1 MLKQR
6 LRRPWPWSRLAGV
19 SLAVGVSA
27 AIAGCGPADES
38 PVPPPEAAVAE
49 QQSPLLTQV
58 TGFGSNPGN
67 LQMFRHV
74 PSGMPANA
82 PLVVV
87 MHGCT
92 QRAAGMEGAGW
103 SNAADVYKFYVVYP
117 QQQSGNNMTSCFNWF
132 EPADFTRDRGEA
144 LSIKQ
149 MVDAMKATYSID
161 PSRVYVAGFS
171 AGGYMVPAMLA
182 AYPDVF
188 SAGAIHS
195 GGPYRCAESMNAGF
209 SCMSP
214 GVNRTPAAWGDLV
227 RGAYPGY
234 AGPRPRVTI
243 WHGTSDYTVNV
254 MNLTEAMEQWTNV
267 HGIDQTPDTV
277 ETVGGFPR
285 KVYRDGV
292 GRALVETWELTGM
305 GHGVAMDA
313 QFQFPGGTGSAACGA
328 VGAYLND
335 VNLCSV
341 YHQLQFFGI
350 TGGGGEPTGDTTPPT
365 VNVTAPANGATVSGT
380 VTVTADAADA
390 VGVTRVE
397 FLVNG
402 EVVST
407 DTQAPY
413 AFAWNSAAVS
423 NGRHT
428 LGARAFDAAGNQAT
442 DNDTV
447 VTVSNTGSPTPVTVQ
462 FTSIAADDGYLK
474 ANADG
479 SGAALGLMTNLALG
493 RGTDGKYN
501 RSFLSFD
508 TSSLPDGAT
517 VTRAFLTVAYSSGSG
532 DPWSTPAGNSL
543 VIDVKTGT
551 FNAANTEA
559 ADWAA
564 SATASSVAVIDRFSA
579 GTRSS
584 ADFSVAGLSAINTTG
599 KTQLRLGF
607 TQAQTAT
614 QYLFVRDGAN
624 AVLTVVYTP

>member
-6 LRRPWPWSRLAGV
+6 RSRSWPWSWSAGV
-19 SLAVGVSA
+19 PLAAWLFAGLT
-27 AIAGCGPADES
+27 GCGGPAGDALEAES
-38 PVPPPEAAVAE
+38 QVTE
-49 QQSPLLTQV
+49 QHQPLLTQV

-67 LQMFRHV
+67 LQMFSHV

-103 SNAADVYKFYVVYP
+103 SAAADVYKFYVVYP

-132 EPADFTRDRGEA
+132 EPGDFSRDRGEA

-149 MVDAMKATYSID
+149 MVDTMKATYSID
-161 PSRVYVAGFS
+161 SSRVFVAGFS
-171 AGGYMVPAMLA
+171 AGGYMTPALLA

-214 GVNRTPAAWGDLV
+214 GVNRTPAAWGDGV
-227 RGAYPGY
+227 RSAYPGY

-277 ETVGGFPR
+277 ETVSGFPH
-285 KVYRDGV
+285 KVYRDDTGN
-292 GRALVETWELTGM
+292 ALVETWELTGM
-305 GHGVAMDA
+305 GHAVAMDA
-313 QFQFPGGTGSAACGA
+313 QFQFPGGTGSAACGS
-328 VGAYLND
+328 VGAYLSD

-341 YHQLQFFGI
+341 YHQVKFFGI
-350 TGGGGEPTGDTTPPT
+350 TGGGGGPTGDTTPPT

-380 VTVTADAADA
+380 VNVTADAADA
-390 VGVTRVE
+390 VGVIRVE

-402 EVVST
+402 EVAST

-413 AFAWNSAAVS
+413 AFAWNSTAVS
-423 NGRHT
+423 NGRYT

-447 VTVSNTGSPTPVTVQ
+447 VTVSNAGSPAPVTVQ
-462 FTSIAADDGYLK
+462 FTSILADDGYLK

-479 SGAALGLMTNLALG
+479 SGAAVGLMTNLALG

-517 VTRAFLTVAYSSGSG
+517 VTRAYLTVSYSSGSG
-532 DPWSTPAGNSL
+532 DPWSTPAGNTL
-543 VIDVKTGT
+543 VIDAKTGT
-551 FNAANTEA
+551 FNAANTEVT
-559 ADWAA
+559 DWAA
-564 SATASSVAVIDRFSA
+564 AATASSVAGIDQFSA
-579 GTRSS
+579 GAKSS
-584 ADFSVAGLSAINTTG
+584 GDFSVDGLSAISKTG
-599 KTQLRLGF
+599 KTQLRLRF
-607 TQAQTAT
+607 TQAQMAT